1 MISVI
6 ANYFAG
12 FGSLDR
18 AFCFFLLVFLEFV
31 VKSYLFFTQ
40 RWLGYSG
47 FWFWLCNLSF
57 WLAMLDCASEVL
69 VEDNKVVVLGHVL
82 LKAVVLC

>member
-1 MISVI
+1 MIIVI
-6 ANYFAG
+6 VYYFAG

-40 RWLGYSG
+40 RWLGYGG
-47 FWFWLCNLSF
+47 FWFWLCDLRF
-57 WLAMLDCASEVL
+57 WLTMVDRAGEVL
-69 VEDNKVVVLGHVL
+69 VVDNKVVVLGHVL